1 MAIWLRR
8 RSRRSIWLWLSFA
21 FTMVVAA
28 WFVTGYLRQ
37 REASLAL
44 DAIEWVLVRRDDLK
58 TTLLAGGDLQ
68 PIKQTSVSCQVEDI
82 TDSDG
87 TMILSLIDNGTIVK
101 KGDELCRLDSSQFEE
116 LARQQEIA
124 VSQARALCLGAQL
137 EFETAGIAL
146 REYQEGLVT
155 QLTKEFEGRIALG
168 RSDTRRQADRLA
180 WADDMVVKGYLSR
193 GQLFSERQSY
203 ARVQHDL
210 RKAEGEFQ
218 LFRQFT
224 IPKEIKTLRGQIE
237 TAAINYHVEADRLKV
252 EEDRL
257 AHLRKQSELCTIR
270 APQAGVVVHA
280 NKNRWWAP
288 PLQAGNRVYQDQEM
302 FLLPDLTQMEVQTS
316 VHESMAPRLR
326 VGMKADVRIA
336 SMADRVFPGRIAEM
350 DLVPTTNWKE
360 WTGSYKHFI
369 VRVRFDKTPPSVLP
383 YMSASVS
390 FDTGWVPDALVI
402 PVGAMS
408 VVAGRQSC
416 YVVGSNGLELRTIT
430 TRRATSD
437 LLEVTAGLNE
447 GERVVLR
454 PVDILGIPVESRI
467 GDPGSDPATEQT
479 ASPTPM
485 ESPARSKAQAS

>member
-1 MAIWLRR
+1 
-8 RSRRSIWLWLSFA
+8 LSLILA
-21 FTMVVAA
+21 MVAA
-28 WFVTGYLRQ
+28 AWLVTWYVRH
-37 REASLAL
+37 REASRPI
-44 DAIEWVLVRRDDLK
+44 DAIEWVLVRRDELN

-87 TMILSLIDNGTIVK
+87 TMILNMIDNGTLVK

-116 LARQQEIA
+116 LARQQEIT
-124 VSQARALCLGAQL
+124 VSQARALCLQAQL
-137 EFETAGIAL
+137 VFETAGIAL
-146 REYQEGLVT
+146 REYQHGLVT

-168 RSDTRRQADRLA
+168 RSDAQRQADRLA
-180 WADDMVVKGYLSR
+180 WAGDMVVKGYLSQ
-193 GQLFSERQSY
+193 GQLLSERQIY
-203 ARVQHDL
+203 ARAQHEL

-218 LFRQFT
+218 LFRRFKV
-224 IPKEIKTLRGQIE
+224 PKEIKTLRGQIE
-237 TAAINYHVEADRLKV
+237 TAEINYRVEADRLKV

-257 AHLRKQSELCTIR
+257 AHLKTQIELCTIR

-288 PLQAGNRVYQDQEM
+288 PLQAGNRVYQDQQM
-302 FLLPDLTQMEVQTS
+302 FMLPDLTRMEVQVS
-316 VHESMAPRLR
+316 VHESMGPRVR

-336 SMADRVFPGRIAEM
+336 SIADRVFPGRVAAI
-350 DLVPTTNWKE
+350 DLLPTTNWKE

-369 VRVRFDKTPPSVLP
+369 VRVRLDKTPPRVLP
-383 YMSASVS
+383 YMSAVVD
-390 FDTGWVPDALVI
+390 FDTGRVPDALVI

-416 YVVGSNGLELRTIT
+416 YVFGSNGLERRAIT

-454 PVDILGIPVESRI
+454 SLDVDGVPVDDRTR
-467 GDPGSDPATEQT
+467 DPESDPAREQT
-479 ASPTPM
+479 ASPNPS
-485 ESPARSKAQAS
+485 ESPARSRARAS

>member
-1 MAIWLRR
+1 MASWFRV
-8 RSRRSIWLWLSFA
+8 RSRKSFWLQL
-21 FTMVVAA
+21 
-28 WFVTGYLRQ
+28 
-37 REASLAL
+37 SLAL
-44 DAIEWVLVRRDDLK
+44 ALVAAAWLVIGYVRHRGASPPIEAIESVLVRRDDLD

-87 TMILSLIDNGTIVK
+87 TMILNMIDNGTLVK

-124 VSQARALCLGAQL
+124 VSQARALCLQAQL
-137 EFETAGIAL
+137 VFETAGIAL

-168 RSDTRRQADRLA
+168 RSDTQRQADRLA
-180 WADDMVVKGYLSR
+180 WAGDMVVKGYLSR
-193 GQLFSERQSY
+193 GQLLSERQTF
-203 ARVQHDL
+203 ARAQHEL

-218 LFRQFT
+218 LFRRFT
-224 IPKEIKTLRGQIE
+224 VPKEIKTLRDQIE
-237 TAAINYHVEADRLKV
+237 IAEINYRVEADRLKV
-252 EEDRL
+252 EQDRL
-257 AHLRKQSELCTIR
+257 AHLKKQIELCTIR

-302 FLLPDLTQMEVQTS
+302 FMLPDLTAMEVQVS

-336 SMADRVFPGRIAEM
+336 SMAAREFPGRVAAIDM
-350 DLVPTTNWKE
+350 LPTINWKE

-369 VRVRFDKTPPSVLP
+369 VRVRFDETPPRVLP
-383 YMSASVS
+383 YMSAAVN
-390 FDTGWVPDALVI
+390 FETGRVPDALVI

-416 YVVGSNGLELRTIT
+416 YVFGPNGLERRAIT
-430 TRRATSD
+430 TRRATPD

-454 PVDILGIPVESRI
+454 SLDVEGIPVDDRTRDPESE
-467 GDPGSDPATEQT
+467 PAREQT
-479 ASPTPM
+479 ASPNPL